1 MSHPPLQNQIL
12 RRLSPDDFR
21 AIEPCLERVELTL
34 KQDLITPGEP
44 ITHVWFPESGMC
56 SVIASARGSEAIEV
70 GLIGLEGMTDHVTK
84 LGDTSVLKSF
94 VQMPGTAFAVGAE
107 RYIAWTKRPSVLE
120 VVLRY
125 QQSMIVQ
132 VSYTALSHGS
142 FNVEERLARWLCM
155 SFDRSQGADLPL
167 IHEFIAMML
176 GVRRSG
182 VTTALHI
189 LEGHQGIK
197 ATRGSIKL
205 RDRAALEDLTQG
217 GYGVPEREYA
227 RLMGPFPES

>member
-94 VQMPGTAFAVGAE
+94 VQMPGTALAVAAE
-107 RYIAWTKRPSVLE
+107 RYLAWTKRPSVLA

-155 SFDRSQGADLPL
+155 SFDRSLGADLPL

-189 LEGHQGIK
+189 LEGHQAIK

-205 RDRAALEDLTQG
+205 RDRAALEELTQG
-217 GYGVPEREYA
+217 GYGVPEQEYA
-227 RLMGPFPES
+227 RLMGPLPAG